1 MLKNPFTNQAYTS
14 DEADVVAIND
24 NRHASLNRFR
34 RITSL
39 NDKEESVRRDP
50 ALMLAKLV
58 EKTEKN
64 GVYVNQGLVMDDD
77 PSVASITPGMQTP
90 GRAPK
95 TAVDVRDVTF
105 TYGFGKKSLLT
116 LKKINV
122 SVPQGKIYALLGSSG
137 CGKCNCATCS
147 LCPPFT
153 VTETW
158 CAPADCI
165 NQPLGIT
172 RAPIRA

>member
-39 NDKEESVRRDP
+39 NEREESVRRDP

-64 GVYVNQGLVMDDD
+64 GVYVNQGLVMDDER
-77 PSVASITPGMQTP
+77 SIASITPGMQTP
-90 GRAPK
+90 SSKAK
-95 TAVDVRDVTF
+95 IAVDVRDVTF

-137 CGKCNCATCS
+137 CGEC
-147 LCPPFT
+147 F
-153 VTETW
+153 
-158 CAPADCI
+158 
-165 NQPLGIT
+165 PLFLQMYCMP
-172 RAPIRA
+172 R

>member
-1 MLKNPFTNQAYTS
+1 MLKNPFSNQAYTS

-34 RITSL
+34 KITAL
-39 NDKEESVRRDP
+39 NDKEESVQRDP
-50 ALMLAKLV
+50 AFMLAKLV

-64 GVYVNQGLVMDDD
+64 GVYVNQGLVMDDERSMG
-77 PSVASITPGMQTP
+77 SVTPMQTP
-90 GRAPK
+90 SK
-95 TAVDVRDVTF
+95 QSKIAVDVRDVTF

-137 CGKCNCATCS
+137 CGK
-147 LCPPFT
+147 
-153 VTETW
+153 W
-158 CAPADCI
+158 YYM
-165 NQPLGIT
+165 
-172 RAPIRA
+172 

>member
-1 MLKNPFTNQAYTS
+1 MLKNPFTNHAYTS

-34 RITSL
+34 RLTSL
-39 NDKEESVRRDP
+39 NENNEGIKRDP

-64 GVYVNQGLVMDDD
+64 GVYVNKGLVMDDER
-77 PSVASITPGMQTP
+77 SVGTVTPGAITPNKP
-90 GRAPK
+90 AK
-95 TAVDVRDVTF
+95 VAVDVRDVTF

-137 CGKCNCATCS
+137 CGMFFLHIPYTFLVFC
-147 LCPPFT
+147 
-153 VTETW
+153 
-158 CAPADCI
+158 CI
-165 NQPLGIT
+165 NWFV
-172 RAPIRA
+172 

>member
-24 NRHASLNRFR
+24 NRHAALNRFR
-34 RITSL
+34 RLTSL
-39 NDKEESVRRDP
+39 NDKEESVNRDP

-64 GVYVNQGLVMDDD
+64 GVYVNQGLVMDDER
-77 PSVASITPGMQTP
+77 SIASITPGMQTP
-90 GRAPK
+90 GKPNK
-95 TAVDVRDVTF
+95 VAVDVRDVTF

-137 CGKCNCATCS
+137 CGKCLLRLLHSFA
-147 LCPPFT
+147 
-153 VTETW
+153 
-158 CAPADCI
+158 
-165 NQPLGIT
+165 
-172 RAPIRA
+172 